1 MPATPTQLDEIID
14 KLARDIEASVH
25 AMYRGQVRQNTV
37 KARTEGHRKAARDAL
52 SPLVA
57 GGPAAALAASA
68 AAPAAGEPPTSD
80 EVAAITR
87 CVMAWL
93 PMGAPSAATPDSR
106 CIPGG
111 RELLPSWGDR
121 EKARQA
127 IRRLQ
132 QG

>member
-1 MPATPTQLDEIID
+1 MPPNPVKLDEIID
-14 KLARDIEASVH
+14 KLARDVEASVH

-57 GGPAAALAASA
+57 TPGSAPAP
-68 AAPAAGEPPTSD
+68 APAATAGSALGED
-80 EVAAITR
+80 ELAAVTR
-87 CVMAWL
+87 CIMAWL
-93 PMGAPSAATPDSR
+93 PMGAPSAATAESR

-127 IRRLQ
+127 LRRLQ